1 MERIG
6 GEDHDEMGQ
15 APGGASGPTR
25 LPSQA
30 RPDSGLT
37 ASRPHAR
44 RWPVA
49 VVVVLIAFNLRPAF
63 SSIAPVLNEIMADTG
78 LTATGASVLTTA
90 PVLCLGLFGP
100 LAPWLARRIGTE
112 RTMLLVLSA
121 ILLGTGLR
129 GLASVPALMAGSLIA
144 GAGIGVG
151 NVLMPGLLKRDFP
164 DRAPLMTGIY
174 IMSLSIGAAIASATT
189 APLRAALGGWWAGA
203 LAAWTLPAAV
213 AIAAAGLAWAG
224 QVSRRAVSAGRL
236 AGRRLSGLWRDPL
249 AWQVTV
255 FMGLQSMLAYVVF
268 GWMAPVLRS
277 RGDTAVTAGLVV
289 SVSVV
294 FQVVASLPAPIVA
307 ARMRRQSG
315 PAAATMLMAAAS
327 FVALLTAPLSWQWV
341 LAGLLGLAQ
350 GAAFS
355 LAILMIVLRAGDS
368 DMAARLSGMAQ
379 SVGYT
384 MAATGPLLAG
394 VLHDW
399 SGDWRG
405 AGWLFVV
412 AGLAAATAGALAG
425 RNRVVAGHDRA
436 LAAG

>member
-6 GEDHDEMGQ
+6 GEDHDGIGQ
-15 APGGASGPTR
+15 GPGGASVPAR
-25 LPSQA
+25 PVSQA
-30 RPDSGLT
+30 RRDAGLT
-37 ASRPHAR
+37 SSGPRTR

-49 VVVVLIAFNLRPAF
+49 VAIVLIAFNLRPAF

-151 NVLMPGLLKRDFP
+151 NVLMPSLLKRDFP

-224 QVSRRAVSAGRL
+224 QVGRQPAGAGRP
-236 AGRRLSGLWRDPL
+236 AMRGVHGLWRDPL
-249 AWQVTV
+249 AWQVTL

-268 GWMAPVLRS
+268 GWMAPVLRG
-277 RGDTAVTAGLVV
+277 RGDTAVMAGLVV

-294 FQVVASLPAPIVA
+294 FQVIASLPAPILA

-315 PAAATMLMAAAS
+315 PAAATMLVAAAS
-327 FVALLTAPLSWQWV
+327 FVALLNAPLSWQWA
-341 LAGLLGLAQ
+341 LAAVLGLAQ

-368 DMAARLSGMAQ
+368 DLAAQLSGMAQ

-384 MAATGPLLAG
+384 MAAFGPLLAG

-412 AGLAAATAGALAG
+412 GGLAAAAAGALAG
-425 RNRVVAGHDRA
+425 RDRSVAERGRA
-436 LAAG
+436 VAVG